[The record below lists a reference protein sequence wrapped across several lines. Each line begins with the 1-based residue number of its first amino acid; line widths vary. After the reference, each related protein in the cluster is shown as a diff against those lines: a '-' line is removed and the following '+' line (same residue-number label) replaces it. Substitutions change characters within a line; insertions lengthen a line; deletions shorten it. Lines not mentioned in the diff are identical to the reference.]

1 METTDATQVVQAT
14 QDVYNVWSWLLPLL
28 SGTVGALIG
37 TYCGSHFLHWKKEKK
52 IKRVR
57 AMAVK
62 ALNIFK
68 EYAQKKKNYA
78 EAENEFNTKLSVSE
92 KRAVVVALHKLGI
105 PFETPTKDT
114 LDVKNM
120 IIRNVLIDKDEI
132 DAMIVQIQQGNCD
145 SLFFTDIESYFASNL
160 RLNAVR
166 NVGKKYVEEV
176 LAKSYIDKEK
186 PNTIIN
192 PDNWLKSFTPGE
204 YQTIAVLR
212 ERLALNEYFT
222 TTGCVDSEKIK
233 ALIQEIEIGL
243 WDNYL
248 FWDYESYS
256 NIRSQSHLATFIQN
270 AMIGQPMMSINA
282 KDTNGKGE
290 TNSNTK

>member
-14 QDVYNVWSWLLPLL
+14 HNIWSWLFPLI
-28 SGTVGALIG
+28 SGTIGALIG
-37 TYCGSHFLHWKKEKK
+37 TYGGSCFLHWKREKK
-52 IKRVR
+52 IKNVR
-57 AMAVK
+57 AIAVK
-62 ALNIFK
+62 ALKIFK
-68 EYAQKKKNYA
+68 AYARQKKNYVDA
-78 EAENEFNTKLSVSE
+78 ANEFNTKFNISE

-114 LDVKNM
+114 LDVKNL
-120 IIRNVLIDKDEI
+120 IFRNMLIDRDEI
-132 DAMIVQIQQGNCD
+132 DTMIEQIQQGHCD

-176 LAKSYIDKEK
+176 QAKSHIDKEK

-192 PDNWLKSFTPGE
+192 PDNWSKAFTPGE

-212 ERLALNEYFT
+212 ERLALSEYFT
-222 TTGCVDSEKIK
+222 SNGIADSEKIK
-233 ALIQEIEIGL
+233 TLIREIEIGL

-248 FWDYESYS
+248 FWDYESYQ
-256 NIRSQSHLATFIQN
+256 NICSQNNLARIIQCN
-270 AMIGQPMMSINA
+270 MQNQ
-282 KDTNGKGE
+282 
-290 TNSNTK
+290 NTVEIENKK